1 MRSKDCCF
9 DDFEQ
14 NHSKKKIFD
23 ILENKKEMGKLPM
36 KIIQLE
42 YFCAVCRYHSI
53 TQAAQKLYVTQP
65 AISNAIRE
73 LEKEFSVSLFSR
85 TKNHIVLT
93 KEGEAFYQK
102 ASVLLDN
109 IHETTSKL
117 YDLGKQVAPIRIGIP
132 PLLST
137 VFFPDMLTAFY
148 KKYPDTPV
156 ELFEYGSV
164 RAANLVLEDTLDL
177 ALVNLNFYE
186 TNKLNSCQLL
196 SDQLVFCVS
205 REHPLVKEKSVS
217 IEMLKDEPLIM
228 YNTDSVQNQALLS
241 IFDSIKVKPHVILNA
256 SQLYTIQAFVQK
268 NLGGAILYSSL
279 LKNMHGIKGIP
290 ITPTITQEIGLVWQ
304 KGRYLNSST
313 EKFISFTKDFMQL

>member
-1 MRSKDCCF
+1 
-9 DDFEQ
+9 
-14 NHSKKKIFD
+14 
-23 ILENKKEMGKLPM
+23 M

-217 IEMLKDEPLIM
+217 VEMLKDEPLIM
-228 YNTDSVQNQALLS
+228 YNTDSVQNQTLLS

-268 NLGGAILYSSL
+268 NLGGAILYSKICTESRGSL
-279 LKNMHGIKGIP
+279 SRRQSHRKSDSYGKKANI
-290 ITPTITQEIGLVWQ
+290 
-304 KGRYLNSST
+304 
-313 EKFISFTKDFMQL
+313 